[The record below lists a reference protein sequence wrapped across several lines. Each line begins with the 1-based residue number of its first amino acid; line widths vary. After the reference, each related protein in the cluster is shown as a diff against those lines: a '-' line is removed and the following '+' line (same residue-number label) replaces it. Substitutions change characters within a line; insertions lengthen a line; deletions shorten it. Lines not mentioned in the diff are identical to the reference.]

1 VVLVA
6 DDEARIRIYTTSGQ
20 LTADITPPAA
30 QVLTTYS
37 SLTWSPDG
45 RWLGFV
51 RGLGLEGTRS
61 CCSATYDV
69 MHPDGSGLRTLFKIH
84 DPLHGTPLV
93 SWAPNGKQLAF
104 VSDSHF
110 GDPHLAVVDVRTARV
125 HPLKLFSW
133 DAPPAW
139 SPDSS
144 KLAVADY
151 HQGAIHVVRTD
162 GRVLET
168 LRVHASTGPAWSP
181 DGKTLAFSRGN
192 PDQPSNPSVVLTISP
207 AGGPTHVVA
216 TLPQGSQVIQL
227 EWRKG

>member
-1 VVLVA
+1 
-6 DDEARIRIYTTSGQ
+6 
-20 LTADITPPAA
+20 
-30 QVLTTYS
+30 
-37 SLTWSPDG
+37 
-45 RWLGFV
+45 
-51 RGLGLEGTRS
+51 
-61 CCSATYDV
+61 
-69 MHPDGSGLRTLFKIH
+69 M
-84 DPLHGTPLV
+84 

-151 HQGAIHVVRTD
+151 RQGTIHVVRSD
-162 GRVLET
+162 GHVVKT
-168 LRVHASTGPAWSP
+168 LRVHASTAPAWSP
-181 DGKTLAFSRGN
+181 DGKMLAFGRGN
-192 PDQPSNPSVVLTISP
+192 PDQPGNPSVVLTISP